1 MARRFLILGSFA
13 AIYLL
18 WGSTYFAIALGLKSL
33 PPFLLMAVRSLCG
46 GLILIALNGRELVQ
60 VSRRTW
66 LDAALC
72 GLLFFVGCHGVL
84 AVAQQTVPSGV
95 AAIILATIPFW
106 IVLIDFTFPQQKRP
120 SPYTLMALMPG
131 FAGVAI
137 VAWQNAGQNGVNVR
151 PIVWLLAAALS
162 WSIATVLS
170 RQTSSSASSMLVSGM
185 QLTIG
190 GAGLLAVSLIAGEM
204 SGFSPRHVSTI
215 SLVAVAYLIITGSVI
230 GFAAYHWLL
239 KNVSTSL
246 VSTYT
251 FINPIVAVLLGTMIL
266 GEPFSI
272 SMLLGACLVIAS
284 VIVMWRAEHAETSLP
299 PSRPGAVRLA
309 HRPRLTLRP

>member
-1 MARRFLILGSFA
+1 MTRRFLILGSFA

-84 AVAQQTVPSGV
+84 AFAQQRVPSGV

-106 IVLIDFTFPQQKRP
+106 ILLIDFTFPQEKRP
-120 SPYTLMALMPG
+120 TPYTLMALVPG

-137 VAWQNAGQNGVNVR
+137 VASHSAGRNGVSVR

-170 RQTSSSASSMLVSGM
+170 RRTSSGASSMLVSGL
-185 QLTIG
+185 QLMIG
-190 GAGLLAVSLIAGEM
+190 GAVLFAISLIAGEM
-204 SGFSPRHVSTI
+204 SGFSPRDVSTI
-215 SLVAVAYLIITGSVI
+215 SLVAVAYLIISGSVI

-239 KNVSTSL
+239 NNVPTSL

-251 FINPIVAVLLGTMIL
+251 FINPIVAVLLGTVIL

-272 SMLLGACLVIAS
+272 SMLLGACLVIVS
-284 VIVMWRAEHAETSLP
+284 VIVMWRAEHAESSRTS
-299 PSRPGAVRLA
+299 SQARFDWRTGRV
-309 HRPRLTLRP
+309 

>member
-1 MARRFLILGSFA
+1 MTRRFLILGSFA

-72 GLLFFVGCHGVL
+72 GLLFFVGCHGIL
-84 AVAQQTVPSGV
+84 AFAQQTVPSGV

-106 IVLIDFTFPQQKRP
+106 ILLIDFTFPQKKRP
-120 SPYTLMALMPG
+120 TPYTLMALVPG

-137 VAWQNAGQNGVNVR
+137 VAWHSAGQNGVSVR

-170 RQTSSSASSMLVSGM
+170 RRTSRGASSMLVSGL
-185 QLTIG
+185 QLMIG
-190 GAGLLAVSLIAGEM
+190 GAVLSAISLIAGEM
-204 SGFSPRHVSTI
+204 SGFSPRDVSTI
-215 SLVAVAYLIITGSVI
+215 SLVAVAYLIISGSVI

-239 KNVSTSL
+239 NNVSTSL

-251 FINPIVAVLLGTMIL
+251 FINPIVAVLLGTVIL

-272 SMLLGACLVIAS
+272 SMLLGACLVITS
-284 VIVMWRAEHAETSLP
+284 VIVMWRAEHAETSRT
-299 PSRPGAVRLA
+299 PSPARFDWRTGHV
-309 HRPRLTLRP
+309 

>member
-1 MARRFLILGSFA
+1 MTRRFLILGSFA
-13 AIYLL
+13 AVYLL

-84 AVAQQTVPSGV
+84 AFAQQRVPSGV

-106 IVLIDFTFPQQKRP
+106 ILLIDFTFPQEKRP
-120 SPYTLMALMPG
+120 TPYTLMALVPG

-137 VAWQNAGQNGVNVR
+137 VASHSAGRNGVSVR

-170 RQTSSSASSMLVSGM
+170 RRTSSGASSMLVSGL
-185 QLTIG
+185 QLMIG
-190 GAGLLAVSLIAGEM
+190 GAVLFAISLIAGEM
-204 SGFSPRHVSTI
+204 SGFSPRDVSTI
-215 SLVAVAYLIITGSVI
+215 SLVAVAYLIISGSVI

-239 KNVSTSL
+239 NNVPTSL

-251 FINPIVAVLLGTMIL
+251 FINPIVAVLLGTVIL

-272 SMLLGACLVIAS
+272 SMLLGACLVIVS
-284 VIVMWRAEHAETSLP
+284 VIVMWRAEHAESSRTS
-299 PSRPGAVRLA
+299 SQARFDWRTGRV
-309 HRPRLTLRP
+309 

>member
-18 WGSTYFAIALGLKSL
+18 WGATYFAIALGLKSF
-33 PPFLLMAVRSLCG
+33 PPFLLMAIRSLSG
-46 GLILIALNGRELVQ
+46 GLILISLSGRELIQ

-66 LDAALC
+66 LNAALC

-84 AVAQQTVPSGV
+84 AFAQQTVPSGV

-106 IVLIDFTFPQQKRP
+106 ILLIDFLFQQQKRP
-120 SPYTLMALMPG
+120 SPYALPALVPG
-131 FAGVAI
+131 FVGVAI
-137 VAWQNAGQNGVNVR
+137 VAWQNVGQNGISVF

-170 RQTSSSASSMLVSGM
+170 RRTSSGASSMLASGM

-190 GAGLLAVSLIAGEM
+190 GAVLFAISFLAGEM
-204 SGFSPRHVSTI
+204 SNFSPCNVSAT
-215 SLVAVAYLIITGSVI
+215 SLAAAVYLIISGSVI
-230 GFAAYHWLL
+230 CFAAYHWLL
-239 KNVSTSL
+239 NNVSTSL

-251 FINPIVAVLLGTMIL
+251 FVNPIVAVLLGTRLL

-272 SMLLGACLVIAS
+272 SMLLGACLVIMSIIA
-284 VIVMWRAEHAETSLP
+284 MWHAEHGVAR
-299 PSRPGAVRLA
+299 SRW
-309 HRPRLTLRP
+309 LRPVAQLSFRRN

>member
-1 MARRFLILGSFA
+1 MARRFLILGAFA

-18 WGSTYFAIALGLKSL
+18 WGSTYFAIALGLKSF
-33 PPFLLMAVRSLCG
+33 PPFLLMAIRSLCG
-46 GLILIALNGRELVQ
+46 GLILIALNGRELMQ

-84 AVAQQTVPSGV
+84 AVAQLTVPSGV

-106 IVLIDFTFPQQKRP
+106 ILLIDFTFPQEKRP
-120 SPYTLMALMPG
+120 SPYALMALMPG

-137 VAWQNAGQNGVNVR
+137 VAWQNAGQNGVSLR

-170 RQTSSSASSMLVSGM
+170 RRTSSGASSMLVSGL

-190 GAGLLAVSLIAGEM
+190 GAVLFAISSVAGEM
-204 SGFSPRHVSTI
+204 SSFSPRDVSTI
-215 SLVAVAYLIITGSVI
+215 SLVAVAYLIISGSVI

-239 KNVSTSL
+239 NNVSTSL

-272 SMLLGACLVIAS
+272 PMLLGACLVIAS
-284 VIVMWRAEHAETSLP
+284 VIVMWRAELAETC
-299 PSRPGAVRLA
+299 SRHPGPTRFDWRTGRV
-309 HRPRLTLRP
+309 

>member
-1 MARRFLILGSFA
+1 MARRFLILGAFA

-46 GLILIALNGRELVQ
+46 GLILVALNRRELIQ

-84 AVAQQTVPSGV
+84 AFAQQTVPSGV
-95 AAIILATIPFW
+95 AAIVLATIPFW
-106 IVLIDFTFPQQKRP
+106 IVLIDFTVPRQKRP
-120 SPYTLMALMPG
+120 SPYTLMALVPG

-137 VAWQNAGQNGVNVR
+137 VTWQNVGQNGVSVR

-170 RQTSSSASSMLVSGM
+170 RRTSGSASSMLVSGM

-190 GAGLLAVSLIAGEM
+190 GGVLLAISLIAGEM
-204 SGFSPRHVSTI
+204 SAFSPRDVSTI
-215 SLVAVAYLIITGSVI
+215 SLVAVAYLIISGSVI

-239 KNVSTSL
+239 NNVSTSL

-251 FINPIVAVLLGTMIL
+251 FVNPIVAMLLGTTIL

-284 VIVMWRAEHAETSLP
+284 VLVMWRADHADPALFDWRTG
-299 PSRPGAVRLA
+299 RV
-309 HRPRLTLRP
+309 

>member
-1 MARRFLILGSFA
+1 MTRRFLILGSFA

-33 PPFLLMAVRSLCG
+33 PPFLLMAVRSLGG
-46 GLILIALNGRELVQ
+46 GLILIALNRRELVQ
-60 VSRRTW
+60 VSRRIW

-84 AVAQQTVPSGV
+84 AFAQQTVPSGV

-106 IVLIDFTFPQQKRP
+106 ILLIDFTFPQEKRP
-120 SPYTLMALMPG
+120 SPYTLMALVPG

-137 VAWQNAGQNGVNVR
+137 VAWHSAGQHGVSVR

-170 RQTSSSASSMLVSGM
+170 RRTSSGASSMLVSGL
-185 QLTIG
+185 QLMIG
-190 GAGLLAVSLIAGEM
+190 GAVLFAISLIAGEI
-204 SGFSPRHVSTI
+204 SDFSPRDVSTI
-215 SLVAVAYLIITGSVI
+215 SLVAVAYLIISGSVI

-239 KNVSTSL
+239 NNVSTSL

-251 FINPIVAVLLGTMIL
+251 FINPIVAMLLGTVIL
-266 GEPFSI
+266 GEPFSV

-284 VIVMWRAEHAETSLP
+284 VIVMWRAEHAKTSRTP
-299 PSRPGAVRLA
+299 KPCAIQLA

>member
-1 MARRFLILGSFA
+1 MARRFLILGAFA

-33 PPFLLMAVRSLCG
+33 PPFLLMAIRSLCG
-46 GLILIALNGRELVQ
+46 GLILIALNGRELIQ

-66 LDAALC
+66 LNAALC

-84 AVAQQTVPSGV
+84 ALAQQTIPSGV

-106 IVLIDFTFPQQKRP
+106 ILLIDFAFPQVKRP

-137 VAWQNAGQNGVNVR
+137 VAWQNVSQNGVSIL
-151 PIVWLLAAALS
+151 PIAWLLAAALS

-170 RQTSSSASSMLVSGM
+170 RRTSSGASSMLVSGL

-190 GAGLLAVSLIAGEM
+190 GAVLFVISSIAGEL
-204 SGFSPRHVSTI
+204 SGFSPRDVSTT
-215 SLVAVAYLIITGSVI
+215 SLVAVAYLIISGSVI

-239 KNVSTSL
+239 NNVSTSL

-251 FINPIVAVLLGTMIL
+251 FVNPIVAVLLGTMIL

-272 SMLLGACLVIAS
+272 WMLLGACLVIAS
-284 VIVMWRAEHAETSLP
+284 VLVMWRAEHAETS
-299 PSRPGAVRLA
+299 SRHPDPASFDWRTGCV
-309 HRPRLTLRP
+309 

>member
-1 MARRFLILGSFA
+1 MTRRFLILGSFA

-60 VSRRTW
+60 VSRCTW

-84 AVAQQTVPSGV
+84 AFAQQRVPSGV

-106 IVLIDFTFPQQKRP
+106 ILLIDFGETAHPLYIDGTGAR
-120 SPYTLMALMPG
+120 
-131 FAGVAI
+131 VCRRRI
-137 VAWQNAGQNGVNVR
+137 VAWHSAGRNGVSVR

-162 WSIATVLS
+162 WSIATVLA
-170 RQTSSSASSMLVSGM
+170 RRTSSGASSMLVSGL
-185 QLTIG
+185 QLMIG
-190 GAGLLAVSLIAGEM
+190 GAVLFAISLIAGEM
-204 SGFSPRHVSTI
+204 GGFSPRDVSTI
-215 SLVAVAYLIITGSVI
+215 SLVAEAYLIISGSVI

-239 KNVSTSL
+239 NNVPTSL

-251 FINPIVAVLLGTMIL
+251 FINPIVAVLLGTVIL

-284 VIVMWRAEHAETSLP
+284 VIVMWRAEHAESCRT
-299 PSRPGAVRLA
+299 PSQARFDWRTGRV
-309 HRPRLTLRP
+309 

>member
-1 MARRFLILGSFA
+1 MTRRFLILGSFA
-13 AIYLL
+13 AVYLL

-84 AVAQQTVPSGV
+84 AFAQQRVPSGV

-106 IVLIDFTFPQQKRP
+106 ILLIDFTFPQEKRP
-120 SPYTLMALMPG
+120 TPYTLMALVPG

-137 VAWQNAGQNGVNVR
+137 VASHSAGRNGVSVR

-170 RQTSSSASSMLVSGM
+170 RRTSSGASSMLVSGL
-185 QLTIG
+185 QLMIG
-190 GAGLLAVSLIAGEM
+190 GAVLFAISLIAGEM
-204 SGFSPRHVSTI
+204 SGFSPRDVSTI
-215 SLVAVAYLIITGSVI
+215 SLVAEAYLIISGSVI

-239 KNVSTSL
+239 NNVPTSL

-251 FINPIVAVLLGTMIL
+251 FINPIVAVLLGTVIL

-272 SMLLGACLVIAS
+272 SMLLGACLVIVS
-284 VIVMWRAEHAETSLP
+284 VIVMWRAEHAESSRTS
-299 PSRPGAVRLA
+299 SQARFDWRTGRV
-309 HRPRLTLRP
+309 

>member
-1 MARRFLILGSFA
+1 MTRRFLILGSFA
-13 AIYLL
+13 AVYLL

-46 GLILIALNGRELVQ
+46 GLILIALNGRELVH
-60 VSRRTW
+60 VSHRTW

-84 AVAQQTVPSGV
+84 AFAQQRVPSGV

-106 IVLIDFTFPQQKRP
+106 ILLIDFTFPQEKRP
-120 SPYTLMALMPG
+120 TPYTLMALVPG

-137 VAWQNAGQNGVNVR
+137 VASHSAGRNGVSVR

-170 RQTSSSASSMLVSGM
+170 RRTSSGASSMLVSGL
-185 QLTIG
+185 QLMIG
-190 GAGLLAVSLIAGEM
+190 GAVLFAISLIAGEM
-204 SGFSPRHVSTI
+204 SGFSPRDVSTI
-215 SLVAVAYLIITGSVI
+215 SLVAVAYLIISGSVI

-239 KNVSTSL
+239 NNVPTSL

-251 FINPIVAVLLGTMIL
+251 FINPIVAVLLGTVIL

-272 SMLLGACLVIAS
+272 SMLLGACLVIVS
-284 VIVMWRAEHAETSLP
+284 VIVMWRAEHAESSRTS
-299 PSRPGAVRLA
+299 SQARFDWRTGRV
-309 HRPRLTLRP
+309 